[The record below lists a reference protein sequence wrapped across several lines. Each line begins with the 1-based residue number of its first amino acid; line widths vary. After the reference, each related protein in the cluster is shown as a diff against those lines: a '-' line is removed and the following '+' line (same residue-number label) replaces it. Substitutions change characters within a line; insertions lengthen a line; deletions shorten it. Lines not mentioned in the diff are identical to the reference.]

1 MEKTERAFS
10 VWEIFKPGRRLV
22 LLWNLV
28 LIVGGLVLL
37 AFVLSNGFLPELD
50 LSGALSLLA
59 SVSLVSLF
67 LILSIFMVTTV
78 GGWVMC
84 SWFWGANA
92 KLRGQ
97 IATLFAMCSASGVY
111 AAITIPGEAPQLIQ
125 VVAVNVLI
133 VLVVFCGVFGVS
145 RFRVLRSAWPRQGL
159 GPDLGMATGASFIG
173 VVLTAYNAML
183 FLQLYKAQPGID
195 DVAQWTGFGVWL
207 LAQSICMGA
216 VASCN
221 TLAMRLKVSGA
232 LGAVGFVV
240 LLILSNNPSFVVD
253 RMAKALGIGALQD
266 ISVAVTEEGCQVLSV
281 FSQGFLCVPS
291 IDRSV
296 YVIEPVTLRSR
307 FGKQVLIEYT
317 RPLDDSKEMVFK
329 VVVQATEVL
338 GWQRREVVDKVAVY
352 EALE

>member
-10 VWEIFKPGRRLV
+10 VWKIFKLGTRLA

-50 LSGALSLLA
+50 LSGAVSLLA

-67 LILSIFMVTTV
+67 LILSIFLVTTV

-111 AAITIPGEAPQLIQ
+111 AAVTILGEAPRLIQ
-125 VVAVNVLI
+125 VVAVSALI
-133 VLVVFCGVFGVS
+133 VLIVFCGVFGVR
-145 RFRVLRSAWPRQGL
+145 RFRFLRSVWPRQGL
-159 GPDLGMATGASFIG
+159 GPDLGMAAGASFIG
-173 VVLTAYNAML
+173 AVLTAYNAIL
-183 FLQLYKAQPGID
+183 FLQLYKVQPGID

-207 LAQSICMGA
+207 LAQSLCMGV

-221 TLAMRLKVSGA
+221 TLAVRLKVSGA
-232 LGAVGFVV
+232 LGAVGFIV

-266 ISVAVTEEGCQVLSV
+266 ISVAVTEEGCQVLSA
-281 FSQGFLCVPS
+281 FSEGFLCVPA

-307 FGKQVLIEYT
+307 FGKQVLIEYS

-338 GWQRREVVDKVAVY
+338 GWQRREVVDKVAAH
-352 EALE
+352 ETLE